1 MQTFSGPR
9 QSGKSTKIAR
19 DVAWCSLFDILPVCV
34 ILCNFQMMKFFRTHY
49 LGNEG
54 ITSEELKNIHLV
66 VGATTWNNMFTS
78 DIFSKIKTIKPV
90 RIYIDE
96 IQMFDKKFIDELQRR
111 FDDKIY
117 AYGTPAAEDLFRR

>member
-1 MQTFSGPR
+1 MQTFYGPR

-19 DVAWCSLFDILPVCV
+19 DVAWCSLFGILPVCV
-34 ILCNFQMMKFFRTHY
+34 ILCNLSMMKAFRTHY

-54 ITSEELKNIHLV
+54 ITSEELKNIHLI
-66 VGATTWNNMFTS
+66 VGATTWSNTFTS
-78 DIFSKIKTIKPV
+78 DIFSNIRIAKPK

-96 IQMFDKKFIDELQRR
+96 VQLFDKEFMKKLQHE
-111 FDDKIY
+111 FDDRIY